1 MKIMKIFYILIIL
14 LLTGCSRELKNQ
26 KEVTIEYGTTSS
38 LYSLVDDNIITP
50 DTEIKAEKLGKQMVK
65 YKYRD
70 ENGVVNTS
78 LVINVV
84 DTIKPVLQVQSVYYA
99 EVNKKFDLKSK
110 LFFGDNC
117 DRNLKLEFIGT
128 YDTEKEGTY
137 PIKIKVSD
145 ESGNITEKETK
156 IVVQKKIGSSNYKPT
171 YYKFENF
178 KNDYKDNMAGIDVS
192 VWQGDIDFEKVKNA
206 GCEFVMIRIGFGHDS
221 KNNIVIDSKF
231 KNNIENAKKAGL
243 LVGIYFYSYAQNV
256 EEAKVQA
263 KWIINELNGIK
274 LDLPI
279 AFDWES
285 WTYFDDYNINFYDI
299 NNIAKAFMDECI
311 KNGYDSM
318 LYSSLNYLNLV
329 WDLDNY
335 KTWLAHYTK
344 KTSYDKDYMIWQNS
358 CTGNI
363 DGING
368 AVDFN
373 IMKR

>member
-1 MKIMKIFYILIIL
+1 MKLFYILIIL

-70 ENGVVNTS
+70 ENGFVNTS

-178 KNDYKDNMAGIDVS
+178 KNDYKDNMVGIDVS

-368 AVDFN
+368 AVDFD